1 MRVLRMRVLKVCLC
15 VDVIVWSVDRPPA
28 YRMSD
33 VLINERHD
41 TRDNV
46 VSHSVGKERQAGPCC
61 NGRAPVVF
69 LCLFFRLYKI

>member
-1 MRVLRMRVLKVCLC
+1 MRVMLLHGVH
-15 VDVIVWSVDRPPA
+15 RPPA

-69 LCLFFRLYKI
+69 LRLFFRLHSI